1 MIKERQMHEKLY
13 ILQFSDVRPLKQILH
28 CSKDSK
34 RKYNVCWFDCKL
46 DGSIQ
51 FFVKESLEKHFF
63 ELFFFVCANIFLHQ
77 SISYPM

>member
-34 RKYNVCWFDCKL
+34 RKRKYNL
-46 DGSIQ
+46 
-51 FFVKESLEKHFF
+51 SLI
-63 ELFFFVCANIFLHQ
+63 V
-77 SISYPM
+77 S